1 MMIRTTRQRIS
12 KERDDWNSSINQLDL
27 SRYGQNTPLKNSRTC
42 SLENRLLDLEKGK
55 GEWRE

>member
-27 SRYGQNTPLKNSRTC
+27 TDMDRTLHLKIA
-42 SLENRLLDLEKGK
+42 EHAV
-55 GEWRE
+55 